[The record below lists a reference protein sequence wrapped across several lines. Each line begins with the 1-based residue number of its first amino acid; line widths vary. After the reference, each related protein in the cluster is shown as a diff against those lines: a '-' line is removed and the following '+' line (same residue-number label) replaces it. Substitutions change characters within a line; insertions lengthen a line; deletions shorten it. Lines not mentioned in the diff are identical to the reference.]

1 MPTGASGIDLHVYV
15 GGGAALDHPGTL
27 YSFRLCRP
35 TFRNAFTYPP
45 FAAALLYPL
54 HLLPFGLVA
63 FLWQAA
69 TIGALYGAIRIS
81 QRLPEARAGA
91 AAVKLTPAIVRSS
104 RQTPRLNRRR
114 RPTLR

>member
-1 MPTGASGIDLHVYV
+1 MSTSAAVLRLITQARCPAFVYAGPDFEMRSPTR
-15 GGGAALDHPGTL
+15 
-27 YSFRLCRP
+27 RLRQ
-35 TFRNAFTYPP
+35 RS
-45 FAAALLYPL
+45 LYPL

-104 RQTPRLNRRR
+104 RQTPRLRRR